1 MKNKQMIDILL
12 SNQYKLFKYES
23 YIFFSSMNYP
33 MKFYLRVSH
42 PISQIIIP
50 IEDKLTHYL
59 IWSIL

>member
-12 SNQYKLFKYES
+12 NNQYKLFKYE
-23 YIFFSSMNYP
+23 YYTFFGPINYS

-50 IEDKLTHYL
+50 IEDKLSHNL
-59 IWSIL
+59 IRNNL